1 MQKNLTILF
10 TFAIFV
16 LVLGW
21 AITFTS
27 ALAKGRPEPKTKGT
41 PLCVT
46 FRDDDGD
53 RVTSNDMSV
62 INPYCNHVGSTGLVT
77 LSPNGDF
84 IFASTGGKEA
94 TRRFGLD
101 FTDACVD
108 SEEDLDDDGTLD
120 CTARELDFGPVVD
133 PADLAWFNI
142 NSDSHIDLTD
152 IDDFPVGTDP
162 MKWRTVGLNIRFTLE
177 GDEKITRTINFDPKN
192 ESWACPA
199 GPDNGDQVT
208 VMRPTEGCWMLFS
221 LATQEGCLTAS
232 NSHAGGSG
240 KKTVSVEPQGR
251 YHMPFLMTLQKIE
264 ADGTPAWCGP

>member
-46 FRDDDGD
+46 FR
-53 RVTSNDMSV
+53 
-62 INPYCNHVGSTGLVT
+62 
-77 LSPNGDF
+77 
-84 IFASTGGKEA
+84 
-94 TRRFGLD
+94 
-101 FTDACVD
+101 
-108 SEEDLDDDGTLD
+108 DDDGTLD

-162 MKWRTVGLNIRFTLE
+162 MKWRTVGLNIRFTLD